1 MSARERAADAT
12 DRVRR
17 LFAEGGEG
25 KVTLNDIPQ
34 GVAVLIDGQFAFA
47 VLNEDARAMRGE
59 SARSLA
65 EGAAIVLKQV
75 ATETHEAR
83 DRRFLAQAAIRAAV
97 ATAIW
102 LALMWIAR
110 WLWRATAQ
118 RLMRAAE
125 RHAERLRVGGGEVI
139 SRRHAIATVRRGAA
153 VVATVT
159 MLLLTWEWLGYVL
172 GLFPYTRPW
181 SEGLTGFLVG
191 TTLDVLEGIARGLP
205 SMFVALLIFAIAWFV
220 DRALRGFF
228 DRVAEGR
235 IVIRAFDRDTAAPT
249 KRLATI
255 AVWVFAAAMAYPYI
269 PGSDTDAFK
278 GLSVLLGLM
287 RFNFYDVMV
296 MALDQAVIEQQ
307 VAEARVRMGRDPGV
321 TTQRR
326 LNFEMSAKN
335 LFQSFADRDRVP
347 KIQGLLNECMTFLDD
362 ELSVITGPYDN
373 LLSINEVIDQQ
384 LILFVSLNINKNTA
398 PVRALGKML
407 LQNLQ
412 LVVGKR
418 YESESERRRRDKPL
432 FSVVMDEFA
441 PFGYRNFAQILNT
454 ARGTNTAFLFSMQS
468 LPQLLQVGK
477 GFLQDVSSA
486 PGTTMLLQT
495 RDEETAKYF
504 KQASSQVPVQK
515 RTQQL
520 WRKDFLGFERFQ
532 KTMGATEREQLE
544 FRALDHHIKNL
555 GKGKMEVLMT
565 DPIRGTL
572 HGRLHV
578 RPPSDIRVPCFEPM
592 MFPRLRPSRDDSQGA
607 NLRFKDQKLAAMIS
621 LPRRGAR

>member
-65 EGAAIVLKQV
+65 EGAALVLKQV

-97 ATAIW
+97 ATTIW